1 MNAEIFRRIRCCFS
15 NFQRVC
21 DPFFGTVF
29 RSFSELQSEV
39 EKYRPPQTG
48 IIGIAVPRF
57 ICGEM
62 DYFGIDDGVEQFIA
76 RIQTGK
82 LRIHQQFEQI
92 RVLSLMIS
100 IMCDSRSSS
109 RIFFRFI
116 TQIPPAIYLSLS
128 SCRLASERC

>member
-92 RVLSLMIS
+92 RVGNIVERDESDIAGAGDIHNILVVEAFDDRLIS
-100 IMCDSRSSS
+100 DD
-109 RIFFRFI
+109 FHH
-116 TQIPPAIYLSLS
+116 A
-128 SCRLASERC
+128 